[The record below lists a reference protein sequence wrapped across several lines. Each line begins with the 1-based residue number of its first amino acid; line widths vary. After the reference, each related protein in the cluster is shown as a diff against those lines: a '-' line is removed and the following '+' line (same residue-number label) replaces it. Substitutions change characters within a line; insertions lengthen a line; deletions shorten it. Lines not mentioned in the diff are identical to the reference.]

1 MTKWHPLRGVC
12 YQIREDHDMAKKHI
26 GSRFDSFLQEECFL
40 EETQAAAIKKVLVFQ
55 IRQAMQKNKITKQEM
70 TRRMKMKSRT
80 QLDRLL
86 DPDNVSVT
94 LLTLEKAANA
104 LGKRLEVQFI

>member
-1 MTKWHPLRGVC
+1 MKRKNV
-12 YQIREDHDMAKKHI
+12 
-26 GSRFDSFLQEECFL
+26 GSNFDDFLKEEGIF
-40 EETQAAAIKKVLVFQ
+40 EETQAAAIKRVVAHQ
-55 IRQAMQKNKITKQEM
+55 IQQIMKQKHFTKKAMTE
-70 TRRMKMKSRT
+70 RMHMKSRT

-104 LGKRLEVQFI
+104 LGKKLKVQLV